1 MILAIT
7 GIILGIAIIIFGRV
21 AANKSY
27 NMSRADE
34 VRLVSLLGGITIA
47 LLLTLLGVLQVL
59 CEKDLQTKIASGYT
73 VYIDGQEVDSSKID
87 IEQYGLKIND
97 EAKEIYLTRR

>member
-7 GIILGIAIIIFGRV
+7 GIILGIAVIIFGRV
-21 AANKSY
+21 AANQFY
-27 NMSRADE
+27 NMTNADE
-34 VRLVSLLGGITIA
+34 LRLMSLLGGIIIA

-87 IEQYGLKIND
+87 IEQYVLTIND
-97 EAKEIYLTRR
+97 EAKEIYLTGR